1 MFGSLHG
8 KWSSVEFPE
17 DPAGGEAG
25 HSHHGGLYQAAHEE
39 GRPTSK

>member
-8 KWSSVEFPE
+8 KWSSGGE